1 VLERSKRAVGTGGKK
16 VNGYLLPL
24 PSPEMEPLEVNVI
37 AGLLASLVVGLAM
50 IALTRPVQVNVTLT
64 QPVRLIME
72 YEVQQQFDEEVE
84 PVKAD
89 EVEVQEAEAEAEAEA
104 QTQEKPPRPNPILK
118 WNLYVNEVFN
128 EMATELGIHR
138 AEYSSQKDYIAD
150 CKEFGLTR
158 KDATEEAQA
167 RKAASK

>member
-1 VLERSKRAVGTGGKK
+1 
-16 VNGYLLPL
+16 
-24 PSPEMEPLEVNVI
+24 MEPLEVNVI

-72 YEVQQQFDEEVE
+72 YEEQEDDEEVE
-84 PVKAD
+84 PVM
-89 EVEVQEAEAEAEAEA
+89 AEPVKPDVVEAEA
-104 QTQEKPPRPNPILK
+104 QEAQEAQEKPPRPNPILK

>member
-1 VLERSKRAVGTGGKK
+1 
-16 VNGYLLPL
+16 
-24 PSPEMEPLEVNVI
+24 MDPLEVNVT
-37 AGLLASLVVGLAM
+37 AALLVSLVVGLAT
-50 IALTRPVQVNVTLT
+50 IALTRPIHVHVTLT
-64 QPVRLIME
+64 EPVRLVME
-72 YEVQQQFDEEVE
+72 YGDEDEEE
-84 PVKAD
+84 EETEAETQEAEDKA
-89 EVEVQEAEAEAEAEA
+89 EVEVQEQEQE
-104 QTQEKPPRPNPILK
+104 QEKPPRPNPILK

-138 AEYSSQKDYIAD
+138 EEYSSQKDYIAD

>member
-1 VLERSKRAVGTGGKK
+1 
-16 VNGYLLPL
+16 
-24 PSPEMEPLEVNVI
+24 MEPLEVNVI

-72 YEVQQQFDEEVE
+72 YEQEQEDDVDEEVE
-84 PVKAD
+84 PVKA
-89 EVEVQEAEAEAEAEA
+89 EPVEAEAEAEA
-104 QTQEKPPRPNPILK
+104 QEAEAQEKPPRPNPILK

>member
-1 VLERSKRAVGTGGKK
+1 
-16 VNGYLLPL
+16 
-24 PSPEMEPLEVNVI
+24 MDPLEVNVI
-37 AGLLASLVVGLAM
+37 AALLATLVVGLAT
-50 IALTRPVQVNVTLT
+50 IALMRPVHVHLTLT
-64 QPVRLIME
+64 EPVRLVMDHGHE
-72 YEVQQQFDEEVE
+72 EESVTEGDDKVQE
-84 PVKAD
+84 AD
-89 EVEVQEAEAEAEAEA
+89 DEVQEAEAEVEVQE
-104 QTQEKPPRPNPILK
+104 QEQEKPPRPNPILK

-138 AEYSSQKDYIAD
+138 EEYSSQKDYIAD

>member
-1 VLERSKRAVGTGGKK
+1 
-16 VNGYLLPL
+16 
-24 PSPEMEPLEVNVI
+24 MDPLEVNVT
-37 AGLLASLVVGLAM
+37 AALLVSLVVGLAT
-50 IALTRPVQVNVTLT
+50 IALMRPVHVHLTLT
-64 QPVRLIME
+64 EPVRLVIE
-72 YEVQQQFDEEVE
+72 HQYEEEESVTEGDDDKVQEADVE
-84 PVKAD
+84 VKA
-89 EVEVQEAEAEAEAEA
+89 EVQEQEQEQEQE
-104 QTQEKPPRPNPILK
+104 QQQEQEKPPRPNPILK

-128 EMATELGIHR
+128 EMAIELGIHR

>member
-1 VLERSKRAVGTGGKK
+1 
-16 VNGYLLPL
+16 
-24 PSPEMEPLEVNVI
+24 MEPLEVNVI

-72 YEVQQQFDEEVE
+72 YEMQQQEQEDEVDEEVE

-89 EVEVQEAEAEAEAEA
+89 EVEVQEAHEGQEEEA

-138 AEYSSQKDYIAD
+138 EEYSSQKDYIAD

>member
-1 VLERSKRAVGTGGKK
+1 
-16 VNGYLLPL
+16 
-24 PSPEMEPLEVNVI
+24 MDPLEVNVI
-37 AGLLASLVVGLAM
+37 AALLATLVVGLAT
-50 IALTRPVQVNVTLT
+50 IAMMRPVHVHLTLT
-64 QPVRLIME
+64 EPVRLVME
-72 YEVQQQFDEEVE
+72 YEYDEEEESVTE
-84 PVKAD
+84 CDDKAQEAED
-89 EVEVQEAEAEAEAEA
+89 KAEAEVEVQE
-104 QTQEKPPRPNPILK
+104 QEQEEQKPPRPNPILK

-128 EMATELGIHR
+128 EMATELAIHR